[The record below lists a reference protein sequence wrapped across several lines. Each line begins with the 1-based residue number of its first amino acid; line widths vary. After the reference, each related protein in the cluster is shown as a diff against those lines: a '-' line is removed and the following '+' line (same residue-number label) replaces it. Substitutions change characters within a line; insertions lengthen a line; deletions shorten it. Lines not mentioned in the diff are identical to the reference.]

1 MNILCFMICVSSPD
15 RLSFFLS
22 KNKQSIVGSTS
33 VITKNRYAWSIRN
46 VGVLHLV
53 NGLIVIPVSIFA
65 GYLSQFREDRYL
77 AMWFMGITSAGML
90 LMVDFTDLADIDSS
104 DTYNED
110 LVWSVG
116 PYQYIAGSLI
126 AFSGVEACESFVASL
141 MSKCGKC
148 KAYHI
153 AL

>member
-1 MNILCFMICVSSPD
+1 MNCFSSPN
-15 RLSFFLS
+15 LSFLLF

-65 GYLSQFREDRYL
+65 GWLSQFREDRYL

-90 LMVDFTDLADIDSS
+90 LMVDFTDLVDIDSS

-148 KAYHI
+148 KVYRI
-153 AL
+153 ILL

>member
-1 MNILCFMICVSSPD
+1 M
-15 RLSFFLS
+15 
-22 KNKQSIVGSTS
+22 
-33 VITKNRYAWSIRN
+33 ITKNRYAWSIRN

-77 AMWFMGITSAGML
+77 AMWFMGITSAGMF

-110 LVWSVG
+110 LAWSVG

-148 KAYHI
+148 KVYHSAKYI
-153 AL
+153 ILCCNMTTSSSQYVVKHLPKTSSF